1 VRSDAGLM
9 RHRTAHQTIH
19 PAVSIRKWV
28 DVIQAVMGCWD
39 SHDSAS
45 RPEMRDGIALLE
57 VPHEVRHTVA
67 GGRKVTTDS
76 VIVFE
81 L

>member
-1 VRSDAGLM
+1 M
-9 RHRTAHQTIH
+9 RHRMAHQTTH
-19 PAVSIRKWV
+19 SAVSIRKWV

-39 SHDSAS
+39 CHDTAS
-45 RPEMRDGIALLE
+45 RPEMREIIALLE
-57 VPHEVRHTVA
+57 VPHEVRHTLA

-76 VIVFE
+76 VIVFG